1 MTKNNKIVSESLKN
15 SGLKQKEFA
24 ERLGI
29 SRSHLSMIVAGSGK
43 ASDQLAQLVRLK
55 FADFISRP
63 QKEKTESNTNPEPD
77 KEQDMLQKEL
87 LEAYRKNAEL
97 YERVLLLEEE
107 LRGKQLPP
115 TEKRTVKK
123 KKIS

>member
-55 FADFISRP
+55 FPDFVSTPKI
-63 QKEKTESNTNPEPD
+63 EKTNSITNTDPD
-77 KEQDMLQKEL
+77 KEQEMLQKEL
-87 LEAYRKNAEL
+87 LDAYRKNAEL
-97 YERVLLLEEE
+97 YEKVLELEGE
-107 LRGKQLPP
+107 LRGKKLPLAG
-115 TEKRTVKK
+115 KTVKK
-123 KKIS
+123 KIS

>member
-107 LRGKQLPP
+107 LRGNSYPQQ
-115 TEKRTVKK
+115 KK
-123 KKIS
+123 ER